1 MENFSIEEV
10 IGRLKL
16 VDDHDEMIPNESVT
30 FGSKLLYIEEQWL
43 ACQKEKNKKARA
55 HLESTTNVHGRG
67 ARLVEAVV
75 ARQEVTSANVRR
87 TTMKPT

>member
-1 MENFSIEEV
+1 LENFSIEEV

-16 VDDHDEMIPNESVT
+16 VDDHDESVT